1 MRLAVAV
8 AAVALSV
15 TSPAQPAPAQPA
27 PAKPSPASSA
37 PVEVYLARLSAQDHF
52 GADGARLTSVAA
64 IVRQDRANYHSN
76 GLRDVED
83 ETDVFF
89 ASAENRARLEAL
101 IAQGSVTPTA
111 TRAILNGTPLIIVRV
126 YETYVEIDVR

>member
-1 MRLAVAV
+1 MRLALALAV
-8 AAVALSV
+8 LALPSLALP
-15 TSPAQPAPAQPA
+15 SLALAAPAQ
-27 PAKPSPASSA
+27 SASSA
-37 PVEVYLARLSAQDHF
+37 PVEVYMARLSAQDHF
-52 GADGARLTSVAA
+52 GADGKRLTSVAA

-76 GLRDVED
+76 NLRDPED
-83 ETDVFF
+83 ETDLFF

-111 TRAILNGTPLIIVRV
+111 TRAILNGAPLIIVRV

>member
-1 MRLAVAV
+1 MRLALAL
-8 AAVALSV
+8 AAAALSV
-15 TSPAQPAPAQPA
+15 PSFAP
-27 PAKPSPASSA
+27 PASAAPGAA
-37 PVEVYLARLSAQDHF
+37 PVEVYMARLSAQDHF
-52 GADGARLTSVAA
+52 GADGKRLTSVAA

-76 GLRDVED
+76 GPRDAED

-111 TRAILNGTPLIIVRV
+111 TRAILNGAPLIIVRV